1 MFLALKE
8 MRRAKVRFAL
18 LMAAVGLLVFL
29 ILFQQSLQNGLIT
42 AFVGA
47 VRNQSAPVLVYSV
60 DGRRVIQGSVIGAD
74 LEAAVREAVGD
85 GRVGR
90 IGQGTFTVTAADELS
105 EATVLGFEEEGLG
118 SPTTLVSGRLPRSA
132 GEAVA
137 SEADAAAGFDIGDVV
152 RVEPGGLELRVV
164 GLARDIQLNV
174 APTLFVP
181 YATYLDAVRSRNPDA
196 GVPPPNVLA
205 VVPAPGTTPAATVA
219 AVNAASDD
227 LDALTR
233 ADAAAKTPG
242 VAQVQQ
248 SFQVIFLLYG
258 LVVPLVTGLFFL
270 IVTFQKA
277 PSLTLLRAIGA
288 PAGRLVSALLVQVLL
303 VVGGGL
309 VIGIGLYAPLSVQRI
324 GGITLRF
331 ETAAVIGWSIA
342 LLVLGTAS
350 SAVSARR
357 VVGIDPAAALGGAG
371 VDR

>member
-8 MRRAKVRFAL
+8 MRRAKVRFTL

-60 DGRRVIQGSVIGAD
+60 DGRRVIQGSVIGPE
-74 LEAAVREAVGD
+74 LEAQVRDAVAG

-90 IGQGTFTVTAADELS
+90 IGQGTFTVTADDALS
-105 EATVLGFEEEGLG
+105 EATVLGYEEEGLG
-118 SPTTLVSGRLPRSA
+118 SPTTLVSGRLPQGP

-137 SEADAAAGFDIGDVV
+137 SAADEAAGFGVGDVV
-152 RVEPGGLELRVV
+152 RIEPGGLEVRVV
-164 GLARDIQLNV
+164 GLADDIQLNV
-174 APTLFVP
+174 APTLFVA
-181 YATYLDAVRSRNPDA
+181 YETYLDAVRSRNPDA
-196 GVPPPNVLA
+196 GTPPPNVLA
-205 VVPAPGTTPAATVA
+205 VEPAPGISAGDTAALI
-219 AVNAASDD
+219 NAASDD

-248 SFQVIFLLYG
+248 SFRVIFLLYG

-288 PAGRLVSALLVQVLL
+288 PAGRLVAALLVQVLL

-309 VIGIGLYAPLSVQRI
+309 AIGIGLYAPLSVQRI

-350 SAVSARR
+350 SVVSARR
-357 VVGIDPAAALGGAG
+357 VVAIDPAAALGGTG
-371 VDR
+371 MDR